1 MNEGLLPHAKTQR
14 RKDAKTPRAFYGL
27 VVILCG
33 LAALREQYNKKGRI
47 P

>member
-1 MNEGLLPHAKTQR
+1 MNEGFMPH
-14 RKDAKTPRAFYGL
+14 AKTPRAFYGL
-27 VVILCG
+27 VIILYG